1 MLGDGVRSDSFDQEK
16 RYAKGDGEHEVRLVR
31 CLWLF
36 SDLDDM
42 ALFGSPV
49 LIPIVFGL
57 IYVPSYRGSLSSE
70 VFTVDRRERVVSG
83 AGENSRSYYLVWTK
97 EGEVFCVTDTWSF
110 MRFDSSDRYG
120 RLRENCRVKANVAG
134 WRIPFLSWYRNIV
147 EIEDIQETE

>member
-1 MLGDGVRSDSFDQEK
+1 MVFEVIRSIKKKDT
-16 RYAKGDGEHEVRLVR
+16 RKGTASTRFGWSNVYGYFQTWMT
-31 CLWLF
+31 WLF
-36 SDLDDM
+36 
-42 ALFGSPV
+42 FGSPV